1 MSDQNQVSEEKP
13 FFFKLVADEKG
24 VTSIEFKKDMDKVM
38 SAIFTG
44 LAVINR
50 NFVEPFPTLGDFLR
64 NLGDIAD
71 QMEAEH
77 GSKTN
82 ANSKPA
88 AEELSA
94 TQEGGG
100 VRPADIP
107 IRSDSDQG

>member
-13 FFFKLVADEKG
+13 FFFKLTADEKG

-71 QMEAEH
+71 QMEVQN
-77 GSKTN
+77 GGQTN
-82 ANSKPA
+82 ANSKSA

-94 TQEGGG
+94 AQEGSG
-100 VRPADIP
+100 VCPADIP
-107 IRSDSDQG
+107 VRAAGDQG